1 MAKLIYATNMS
12 LDGYIED
19 EGGAFDF
26 GPLDDEMF
34 ASYTDLLR
42 SVGTFLYGR
51 RLYEVDGRLGN
62 QRRPRRAVRPHGRLR
77 ESLASSEQSRLLD
90 NPGRGAN
97 RKNPA
102 RTPLRPCVGTRH
114 EGFGYR

>member
-1 MAKLIYATNMS
+1 MAKLIYATNVS

-19 EGGAFDF
+19 ERGAYDL
-26 GPLDDEMF
+26 GPLDDDVF

-51 RLYEVDGRLGN
+51 RLYETMAVWETNAALA
-62 QRRPRRAVRPHGRLR
+62 AVRPHGRLR
-77 ESLASSEQSRLLD
+77 DSLASSEQSRLLD

-114 EGFGYR
+114 EGFGYK